1 MNIKRINASVEEF
14 NDQYVLV
21 KMAMLMQD
29 GEEASVER
37 LSAISAKD
45 VREVQTQAVQDML
58 AYLAGGAK
66 PVVAPVS
73 SVASEEA
80 DDSETADV
88 VEPAQEAPIK
98 RRGRKKKTAIA
109 PSEETVEHLDPLP
122 GQIEMPSVE
131 PETVPA
137 IAPAETEMAVA
148 EDVSAETDV
157 EAEVPSP
164 IQETAEVADTP
175 SAPVETE
182 EPVEETQPESSYE
195 ESQTEIVEDVHVEHS
210 SEDATP
216 SDELTREAVLEAA
229 QVLCELEPSYAADLK
244 AGDEKNGM
252 VSRWALYSKKPLG
265 VLVLDCPSIARN
277 IVKKLARGE
286 SRTFLNE
293 EGLKAILT
301 IEDGLRKGIINADD
315 LQEQFKKELEALKA
329 EKDK

>member
-1 MNIKRINASVEEF
+1 MNIKRINASIEEF

-37 LSAISAKD
+37 LSAISEKD

-80 DDSETADV
+80 DDGETADLV
-88 VEPAQEAPIK
+88 KPAQEAPIK
-98 RRGRKKKTAIA
+98 RRGRKKKTAVD
-109 PSEETVEHLDPLP
+109 PSEESVEHLDPLP
-122 GQIEMPSVE
+122 GQIEMSPVE
-131 PETVPA
+131 PESVPTS
-137 IAPAETEMAVA
+137 APAETESVVA
-148 EDVSAETDV
+148 EDVSAE
-157 EAEVPSP
+157 AFSP
-164 IQETAEVADTP
+164 IPDTAEAAKT
-175 SAPVETE
+175 SSTPVETD
-182 EPVEETQPESSYE
+182 EPVEETKPELVAE
-195 ESQTEIVEDVHVEHS
+195 AHVEHPT
-210 SEDATP
+210 EDVAP

-252 VSRWALYSKKPLG
+252 VSRWALYSEKPLG
-265 VLVLDCPSIARN
+265 VLVLDCPSTARN

-293 EGLKAILT
+293 AGLKSIMT
-301 IEDGLRKGIINADD
+301 IEDGLRKGVINADD
-315 LQEQFKKELEALKA
+315 LQEQFKEELEALKA

>member
-1 MNIKRINASVEEF
+1 MNIKRINASIEEF

-37 LSAISAKD
+37 LSAISEKD

-80 DDSETADV
+80 DDGETADLV
-88 VEPAQEAPIK
+88 KPAQEAPIK
-98 RRGRKKKTAIA
+98 RRGRKKKTAVD
-109 PSEETVEHLDPLP
+109 PSEESVEHLDPLP
-122 GQIEMPSVE
+122 GQIEMSPVE
-131 PETVPA
+131 PESVPTS
-137 IAPAETEMAVA
+137 APAETESVVA
-148 EDVSAETDV
+148 EDVSAE
-157 EAEVPSP
+157 AFSP
-164 IQETAEVADTP
+164 IPDTAEAAKT
-175 SAPVETE
+175 SSTPVETD
-182 EPVEETQPESSYE
+182 EPVEETKPELVAE
-195 ESQTEIVEDVHVEHS
+195 AHVEHPT
-210 SEDATP
+210 EDAAP

-252 VSRWALYSKKPLG
+252 VSRWALYSEKPLG

-293 EGLKAILT
+293 AGLKSIMT
-301 IEDGLRKGIINADD
+301 IEDGLRKGVINADD
-315 LQEQFKKELEALKA
+315 LQERFKKELEALKA

>member
-1 MNIKRINASVEEF
+1 MIKRINASVEEF

-21 KMAMLMQD
+21 KMAMLMQN

-73 SVASEEA
+73 SIASEEA
-80 DDSETADV
+80 DDGETADV
-88 VEPAQEAPIK
+88 VKPAQEAPIK
-98 RRGRKKKTAIA
+98 RRGRKKKAVVD
-109 PSEETVEHLDPLP
+109 PSEEAVEHLDPLP
-122 GQIEMPSVE
+122 GQIEMSPVE
-131 PETVPA
+131 PESVPTS
-137 IAPAETEMAVA
+137 APAETESVVA
-148 EDVSAETDV
+148 EDVSAE
-157 EAEVPSP
+157 ASSP
-164 IQETAEVADTP
+164 IPDTAEAAKT
-175 SAPVETE
+175 SSTPVETD
-182 EPVEETQPESSYE
+182 EPVEETKPELVAE
-195 ESQTEIVEDVHVEHS
+195 AHVEHPT
-210 SEDATP
+210 EDAAP
-216 SDELTREAVLEAA
+216 SDELTRDAVLEAA

-252 VSRWALYSKKPLG
+252 VSRWALYSEKPLG

-293 EGLKAILT
+293 AGLKSIMT
-301 IEDGLRKGIINADD
+301 IEDGLRKGVINADD
-315 LQEQFKKELEALKA
+315 LQEQFKEELEALKA

>member
-1 MNIKRINASVEEF
+1 MNIRRINASIEEF

-37 LSAISAKD
+37 LSTISEKD

-73 SVASEEA
+73 SAASEEA
-80 DDSETADV
+80 DDGETADLV
-88 VEPAQEAPIK
+88 KPAQEAPIK
-98 RRGRKKKTAIA
+98 RRGRKKKTAVD
-109 PSEETVEHLDPLP
+109 PSEESVEHLDPLP
-122 GQIEMPSVE
+122 GQIEMSPVE
-131 PETVPA
+131 PESVPTS
-137 IAPAETEMAVA
+137 APAETESVVA
-148 EDVSAETDV
+148 EDVSAEASSPIPDTV
-157 EAEVPSP
+157 EAA
-164 IQETAEVADTP
+164 ETSST
-175 SAPVETE
+175 PVETD
-182 EPVEETQPESSYE
+182 EPVEETKP
-195 ESQTEIVEDVHVEHS
+195 EIVEEAHVEHS
-210 SEDATP
+210 SEDAAP

-293 EGLKAILT
+293 AGLKSIMT
-301 IEDGLRKGIINADD
+301 IEDGLRKGVINADD
-315 LQEQFKKELEALKA
+315 LQEQFKEELEALKA

>member
-1 MNIKRINASVEEF
+1 MNIKRINASIEEF

-37 LSAISAKD
+37 LSAISEKD

-80 DDSETADV
+80 DDGETADV
-88 VEPAQEAPIK
+88 VQPAQAAPIK
-98 RRGRKKKTAIA
+98 RRGRKKKTVVD
-109 PSEETVEHLDPLP
+109 PSEEAVEHLDPLP
-122 GQIEMPSVE
+122 GQIEMSPVESESV
-131 PETVPA
+131 PTS
-137 IAPAETEMAVA
+137 APAETESVVA
-148 EDVSAETDV
+148 EDVSAE
-157 EAEVPSP
+157 ASSP
-164 IQETAEVADTP
+164 IPDTAEAAET
-175 SAPVETE
+175 SSTPVETD
-182 EPVEETQPESSYE
+182 EPVEETKP
-195 ESQTEIVEDVHVEHS
+195 EIVEEAHVEHS
-210 SEDATP
+210 SEDAAP

-293 EGLKAILT
+293 AGLKSIMT
-301 IEDGLRKGIINADD
+301 IEDGLRKGVINADD
-315 LQEQFKKELEALKA
+315 LQERFKEELEALKA

>member
-1 MNIKRINASVEEF
+1 MNIKRINASIEEF

-29 GEEASVER
+29 GEEASVKR
-37 LSAISAKD
+37 LSAISEKD

-73 SVASEEA
+73 SAASEEA
-80 DDSETADV
+80 DDGETADLV
-88 VEPAQEAPIK
+88 KPAQEAPIK
-98 RRGRKKKTAIA
+98 RRGRKKKTAVD
-109 PSEETVEHLDPLP
+109 PSEESVEHLDPLP
-122 GQIEMPSVE
+122 GQIEMSPVE
-131 PETVPA
+131 PESVPTS
-137 IAPAETEMAVA
+137 APAETESVVA
-148 EDVSAETDV
+148 EDVSAEASSPIPDTV
-157 EAEVPSP
+157 EAA
-164 IQETAEVADTP
+164 ETSST
-175 SAPVETE
+175 PVETD
-182 EPVEETQPESSYE
+182 EPVEETKP
-195 ESQTEIVEDVHVEHS
+195 EIVEEAHVEHS
-210 SEDATP
+210 SEDAAP

-293 EGLKAILT
+293 AGLKSIMT
-301 IEDGLRKGIINADD
+301 IEDGLRKGVINADD
-315 LQEQFKKELEALKA
+315 LQEQFKEELEALKA

>member
-1 MNIKRINASVEEF
+1 MNIKRINASIEEF

-37 LSAISAKD
+37 LSAISEKD

-80 DDSETADV
+80 DDGETADLV
-88 VEPAQEAPIK
+88 KPAQEAPIK
-98 RRGRKKKTAIA
+98 RRGRKKKTAVD
-109 PSEETVEHLDPLP
+109 PSEESVEHLDPLP
-122 GQIEMPSVE
+122 GQIEMSPVE
-131 PETVPA
+131 PESVPTS
-137 IAPAETEMAVA
+137 APAETESVVA
-148 EDVSAETDV
+148 EDVSAE
-157 EAEVPSP
+157 AFSP
-164 IQETAEVADTP
+164 IPDAAEAAKT
-175 SAPVETE
+175 SSTPVETD
-182 EPVEETQPESSYE
+182 EPVEETKPELVAE
-195 ESQTEIVEDVHVEHS
+195 AHVEHPT
-210 SEDATP
+210 EDAAP

-293 EGLKAILT
+293 TGLKSIMT
-301 IEDGLRKGIINADD
+301 IEDGLRKGVINADD

>member
-1 MNIKRINASVEEF
+1 MNIKRINASIEEF

-37 LSAISAKD
+37 LSAISEKD

-80 DDSETADV
+80 DDGETADLV
-88 VEPAQEAPIK
+88 KPAQEAPIK
-98 RRGRKKKTAIA
+98 RRGRKKKTAVD
-109 PSEETVEHLDPLP
+109 PSEESVEHLDPLP
-122 GQIEMPSVE
+122 GQIEMSPVE
-131 PETVPA
+131 PESVPTSA
-137 IAPAETEMAVA
+137 QAETESVVA
-148 EDVSAETDV
+148 EDVSAE
-157 EAEVPSP
+157 AFSP
-164 IQETAEVADTP
+164 IPDTAEAAKT
-175 SAPVETE
+175 SSTPVETD
-182 EPVEETQPESSYE
+182 EPVEETKPELVAE
-195 ESQTEIVEDVHVEHS
+195 AHVEHPT
-210 SEDATP
+210 EDAAP

-252 VSRWALYSKKPLG
+252 VSRWALYSEKPLG

-293 EGLKAILT
+293 AGLKSIMT
-301 IEDGLRKGIINADD
+301 IEDGLRKGVINADD
-315 LQEQFKKELEALKA
+315 LQERFKKELEALKA

>member
-1 MNIKRINASVEEF
+1 MNIKRINASIEEF

-37 LSAISAKD
+37 LSAISEKD

-80 DDSETADV
+80 DDGETADLV
-88 VEPAQEAPIK
+88 KPAQEAPIK
-98 RRGRKKKTAIA
+98 RRGRKKKTAVD
-109 PSEETVEHLDPLP
+109 PSEESVEHLDPLP
-122 GQIEMPSVE
+122 GQIEMSPVE
-131 PETVPA
+131 PESVPTS
-137 IAPAETEMAVA
+137 APAETESVVA
-148 EDVSAETDV
+148 EDVSAE
-157 EAEVPSP
+157 AFSP
-164 IQETAEVADTP
+164 IPDAAEAAKT
-175 SAPVETE
+175 SSTPVETD
-182 EPVEETQPESSYE
+182 EPVEETKPEPVAE
-195 ESQTEIVEDVHVEHS
+195 AHVEHPT
-210 SEDATP
+210 EDAAP

-265 VLVLDCPSIARN
+265 VLILDCPSIARN

-293 EGLKAILT
+293 AGLKSIMT
-301 IEDGLRKGIINADD
+301 IEDGLRKGVINADD
-315 LQEQFKKELEALKA
+315 LQEQFKEELEALKA

>member
-1 MNIKRINASVEEF
+1 MNIKRINASIEEF

-37 LSAISAKD
+37 LSAISEKD

-73 SVASEEA
+73 SAASEEA
-80 DDSETADV
+80 DDGETADLV
-88 VEPAQEAPIK
+88 KPAQEAPIK
-98 RRGRKKKTAIA
+98 RRGRKKKTAVD
-109 PSEETVEHLDPLP
+109 PSEESVEHLDPLP
-122 GQIEMPSVE
+122 GQIEMSPVE
-131 PETVPA
+131 PESVPTS
-137 IAPAETEMAVA
+137 APAETESVVA
-148 EDVSAETDV
+148 EDVSAE
-157 EAEVPSP
+157 AFSP
-164 IQETAEVADTP
+164 IPDTAEAAKT
-175 SAPVETE
+175 SSTPVETD
-182 EPVEETQPESSYE
+182 EPVEETKPELVAE
-195 ESQTEIVEDVHVEHS
+195 AHVEHPT
-210 SEDATP
+210 EDAAP

-252 VSRWALYSKKPLG
+252 VSRWALYSEKPLG

-293 EGLKAILT
+293 AGLKSIMT
-301 IEDGLRKGIINADD
+301 IEDGLRKGVINADD
-315 LQEQFKKELEALKA
+315 LQEQFKEELEALKA

>member
-1 MNIKRINASVEEF
+1 MIKRINASVEEF

-21 KMAMLMQD
+21 KMAMLMQN

-73 SVASEEA
+73 SIVSEEA
-80 DDSETADV
+80 DDGETADV
-88 VEPAQEAPIK
+88 VKPAQEAPIK
-98 RRGRKKKTAIA
+98 RRGRKKKAVVD
-109 PSEETVEHLDPLP
+109 PSEEAVEHLDPLP
-122 GQIEMPSVE
+122 GQIEMSPVE
-131 PETVPA
+131 PESVPTS
-137 IAPAETEMAVA
+137 APAETESVVA
-148 EDVSAETDV
+148 EDVSAE
-157 EAEVPSP
+157 ASSP
-164 IQETAEVADTP
+164 IPDTAEAAKT
-175 SAPVETE
+175 SSTPVETD
-182 EPVEETQPESSYE
+182 EPVEETKPELVAE
-195 ESQTEIVEDVHVEHS
+195 AHIEHPT
-210 SEDATP
+210 EDAAP

-252 VSRWALYSKKPLG
+252 VSRWALYSEKPLG

-293 EGLKAILT
+293 AGLKSIMT
-301 IEDGLRKGIINADD
+301 IEDGLRKGVINADD
-315 LQEQFKKELEALKA
+315 LQEQFKEELEALKA

>member
-1 MNIKRINASVEEF
+1 MNIKRINASIEEF

-37 LSAISAKD
+37 LSAISEKD

-66 PVVAPVS
+66 PVVAPIS

-80 DDSETADV
+80 DDGDTADLV
-88 VEPAQEAPIK
+88 KPAQEAPIK
-98 RRGRKKKTAIA
+98 RRGRKKKTAVD
-109 PSEETVEHLDPLP
+109 PSEESVEHLDPLP
-122 GQIEMPSVE
+122 GQIEMSPVE
-131 PETVPA
+131 PESVPTS
-137 IAPAETEMAVA
+137 APAETESVVA
-148 EDVSAETDV
+148 EDVSAE
-157 EAEVPSP
+157 AFSP
-164 IQETAEVADTP
+164 IPDAAEAAKT
-175 SAPVETE
+175 SSTPVETD
-182 EPVEETQPESSYE
+182 EPVEETKPELVAE
-195 ESQTEIVEDVHVEHS
+195 AHVEHPT
-210 SEDATP
+210 EDAAP

-293 EGLKAILT
+293 AGLKSIMT
-301 IEDGLRKGIINADD
+301 IEDGLRKGVINADD
-315 LQEQFKKELEALKA
+315 LQEQFKEELEALKA

>member
-1 MNIKRINASVEEF
+1 MNIKRINASIEEF

-37 LSAISAKD
+37 LSAISEKD

-73 SVASEEA
+73 SAASEEA
-80 DDSETADV
+80 GDGETADLV
-88 VEPAQEAPIK
+88 KPAQEAPIK
-98 RRGRKKKTAIA
+98 RRGRKKKTAVD
-109 PSEETVEHLDPLP
+109 PSEESVEHLDPLP
-122 GQIEMPSVE
+122 GQIEMSPVE
-131 PETVPA
+131 PESVPTS
-137 IAPAETEMAVA
+137 APAETESVVA
-148 EDVSAETDV
+148 EDVSAEASSPIPDTV
-157 EAEVPSP
+157 EAA
-164 IQETAEVADTP
+164 ETSST
-175 SAPVETE
+175 PVETD
-182 EPVEETQPESSYE
+182 EPVEETKP
-195 ESQTEIVEDVHVEHS
+195 EIVEEAHVEHS
-210 SEDATP
+210 SEDAAP

-293 EGLKAILT
+293 AGLKSIMT
-301 IEDGLRKGIINADD
+301 IEDGLRKGVINADD
-315 LQEQFKKELEALKA
+315 LQEQFKEELEALKA

>member
-1 MNIKRINASVEEF
+1 MNIKRINASIEEF

-37 LSAISAKD
+37 LSAISEKD

-80 DDSETADV
+80 DDGETADLV
-88 VEPAQEAPIK
+88 KPAQEAPIK
-98 RRGRKKKTAIA
+98 RRGRKKKTAVD
-109 PSEETVEHLDPLP
+109 PSEESVEHLDPLP
-122 GQIEMPSVE
+122 GQIEMSPVE
-131 PETVPA
+131 PESVPTS
-137 IAPAETEMAVA
+137 APAETESVVA
-148 EDVSAETDV
+148 EDVSAE
-157 EAEVPSP
+157 AFSP
-164 IQETAEVADTP
+164 IPDAAEAAKT
-175 SAPVETE
+175 SSTPVETD
-182 EPVEETQPESSYE
+182 EPVEETKPEPVAE
-195 ESQTEIVEDVHVEHS
+195 AHVEHPT
-210 SEDATP
+210 EDAAP

-293 EGLKAILT
+293 AGLKSIMT
-301 IEDGLRKGIINADD
+301 IEDGLRKGVINADD
-315 LQEQFKKELEALKA
+315 LQEQFKEELEALKA

>member
-1 MNIKRINASVEEF
+1 
-14 NDQYVLV
+14 
-21 KMAMLMQD
+21 MAMLMQD

-37 LSAISAKD
+37 LSAISEKD

-80 DDSETADV
+80 DDGETADLV
-88 VEPAQEAPIK
+88 KPAQEAPIK
-98 RRGRKKKTAIA
+98 RRGRKKKTAVD
-109 PSEETVEHLDPLP
+109 PSEESVEHLDPLP
-122 GQIEMPSVE
+122 GQIEMSPVE
-131 PETVPA
+131 PESVPTS
-137 IAPAETEMAVA
+137 APAETESVVA
-148 EDVSAETDV
+148 EDVSAE
-157 EAEVPSP
+157 AFSP
-164 IQETAEVADTP
+164 IPDAAEAAKT
-175 SAPVETE
+175 SSTPVETD
-182 EPVEETQPESSYE
+182 EPVEETKPELVAE
-195 ESQTEIVEDVHVEHS
+195 AHVEHPT
-210 SEDATP
+210 EDAAP

-293 EGLKAILT
+293 AGLKSIMT
-301 IEDGLRKGIINADD
+301 IEDGLRKGVINAND
-315 LQEQFKKELEALKA
+315 LQEQFKEELEALKE

>member
-1 MNIKRINASVEEF
+1 MNIKKINASIEEF

-29 GEEASVER
+29 GEEALVER
-37 LSAISAKD
+37 LSAISEKD

-80 DDSETADV
+80 DDGETADLV
-88 VEPAQEAPIK
+88 KPAQEAPIK
-98 RRGRKKKTAIA
+98 RRGRKKKTAVD
-109 PSEETVEHLDPLP
+109 PSEESVEHLDPLP
-122 GQIEMPSVE
+122 GQIEMSPVE
-131 PETVPA
+131 PESVPTS
-137 IAPAETEMAVA
+137 APAETESVVA
-148 EDVSAETDV
+148 EDVSAE
-157 EAEVPSP
+157 AFSP
-164 IQETAEVADTP
+164 IPDAAEAAKT
-175 SAPVETE
+175 SSTPVETD
-182 EPVEETQPESSYE
+182 EPVEETKPEPVAE
-195 ESQTEIVEDVHVEHS
+195 AHVEHPT
-210 SEDATP
+210 EDAAP

-293 EGLKAILT
+293 AGLKSIMT
-301 IEDGLRKGIINADD
+301 IEDGLRKGVINADD
-315 LQEQFKKELEALKA
+315 LQEQFKEELEALKA

>member
-1 MNIKRINASVEEF
+1 MNIKRINASIEEF

-37 LSAISAKD
+37 LSAISEKD

-73 SVASEEA
+73 SAASEEA
-80 DDSETADV
+80 DDGETADLV
-88 VEPAQEAPIK
+88 KPAQEAPIK
-98 RRGRKKKTAIA
+98 RRGRKKKTAVD
-109 PSEETVEHLDPLP
+109 PSEESVEHLDPLP
-122 GQIEMPSVE
+122 GQIEMSPVE
-131 PETVPA
+131 PESVPTS
-137 IAPAETEMAVA
+137 APAETESVVA
-148 EDVSAETDV
+148 EDVSAE
-157 EAEVPSP
+157 AFSP
-164 IQETAEVADTP
+164 IPDTAEAAKT
-175 SAPVETE
+175 SSTPVETD
-182 EPVEETQPESSYE
+182 EPVEETKPELVAE
-195 ESQTEIVEDVHVEHS
+195 AHVEHPT
-210 SEDATP
+210 EDAAP

-252 VSRWALYSKKPLG
+252 VSRWALYSEKPLG

-286 SRTFLNE
+286 SRTFLSE
-293 EGLKAILT
+293 AGLKSIMT
-301 IEDGLRKGIINADD
+301 IEDGLRKGVINADD
-315 LQEQFKKELEALKA
+315 LQERFKEELEALKA

>member
-1 MNIKRINASVEEF
+1 MIKRINASVEEF

-21 KMAMLMQD
+21 KMAMLMQN

-73 SVASEEA
+73 SIASEEA
-80 DDSETADV
+80 DDGETADV
-88 VEPAQEAPIK
+88 VKPAQEAPIK
-98 RRGRKKKTAIA
+98 RRGRKKKAVVD
-109 PSEETVEHLDPLP
+109 PSEEAVEHLDPLP
-122 GQIEMPSVE
+122 GQIEMSPVE
-131 PETVPA
+131 PESVPTS
-137 IAPAETEMAVA
+137 APAETESVVA
-148 EDVSAETDV
+148 EDVSAE
-157 EAEVPSP
+157 ASSP
-164 IQETAEVADTP
+164 IPDTAEAAKT
-175 SAPVETE
+175 SSTPVETD
-182 EPVEETQPESSYE
+182 EPVEETKPKLVAEA
-195 ESQTEIVEDVHVEHS
+195 HVEHPT
-210 SEDATP
+210 EDAAP

-252 VSRWALYSKKPLG
+252 VSRWALYSEKPLG

-293 EGLKAILT
+293 AGLKSIMT
-301 IEDGLRKGIINADD
+301 IEDGLRKGVINADD
-315 LQEQFKKELEALKA
+315 LQEQFKEELEALKA

>member
-1 MNIKRINASVEEF
+1 MNIKRINASIEEF

-37 LSAISAKD
+37 LSAISEKD

-80 DDSETADV
+80 DDGETADLV
-88 VEPAQEAPIK
+88 KPAQEAPIK
-98 RRGRKKKTAIA
+98 RRGRKKKTAVD
-109 PSEETVEHLDPLP
+109 PSEESVEHLDPLP
-122 GQIEMPSVE
+122 GQIEMSPVE
-131 PETVPA
+131 PESVPTS
-137 IAPAETEMAVA
+137 APAETESVVA
-148 EDVSAETDV
+148 EDVSAE
-157 EAEVPSP
+157 AFSP
-164 IQETAEVADTP
+164 IPDAAEAAKT
-175 SAPVETE
+175 SSTPVETD
-182 EPVEETQPESSYE
+182 EPVEETKPELVAE
-195 ESQTEIVEDVHVEHS
+195 AHVEHPT
-210 SEDATP
+210 EDAAP

-293 EGLKAILT
+293 AGLKSIMT
-301 IEDGLRKGIINADD
+301 IEDGLRKGVINADD

>member
-1 MNIKRINASVEEF
+1 MNIKRINASIEEF

-37 LSAISAKD
+37 LSAISEKD

-73 SVASEEA
+73 SAASEEA
-80 DDSETADV
+80 DDGETADLV
-88 VEPAQEAPIK
+88 KPAQEAPIK
-98 RRGRKKKTAIA
+98 RRGRKKKTAVD
-109 PSEETVEHLDPLP
+109 PSEESVEHLDPLP
-122 GQIEMPSVE
+122 GQIEMSPVE
-131 PETVPA
+131 PESVPTS
-137 IAPAETEMAVA
+137 APAETESVVA
-148 EDVSAETDV
+148 EDVSAE
-157 EAEVPSP
+157 AFSP
-164 IQETAEVADTP
+164 IPDTAEAAKT
-175 SAPVETE
+175 SSTPVETD
-182 EPVEETQPESSYE
+182 EPVEETKPELVAE
-195 ESQTEIVEDVHVEHS
+195 AHVEHPT
-210 SEDATP
+210 EDAAP
-216 SDELTREAVLEAA
+216 SDELTREAVMEAA

-252 VSRWALYSKKPLG
+252 VSRWALYSEKPLG

-293 EGLKAILT
+293 AGLKSIMT
-301 IEDGLRKGIINADD
+301 IEDGLRKGVINADD
-315 LQEQFKKELEALKA
+315 LQERFKEELEALKA

>member
-73 SVASEEA
+73 SVVSEEA
-80 DDSETADV
+80 DDGETADV
-88 VEPAQEAPIK
+88 VKPAQEAPIK
-98 RRGRKKKTAIA
+98 RRGRKKKTAVD
-109 PSEETVEHLDPLP
+109 PSEESVEHLDPLP
-122 GQIEMPSVE
+122 GQIEMSPVE
-131 PETVPA
+131 PESVPTS
-137 IAPAETEMAVA
+137 APTETESVVA
-148 EDVSAETDV
+148 EDVSAEV
-157 EAEVPSP
+157 SAPVL
-164 IQETAEVADTP
+164 ETAAAAEASSDQ
-175 SAPVETE
+175 VETE
-182 EPVEETQPESSYE
+182 ESVEETKP
-195 ESQTEIVEDVHVEHS
+195 EIVEEAHVEHS
-210 SEDATP
+210 SEDAAP

-293 EGLKAILT
+293 AGLKSIMT
-301 IEDGLRKGIINADD
+301 IEDGLRKGVINADD
-315 LQEQFKKELEALKA
+315 LQEQFKEELEALKA

>member
-45 VREVQTQAVQDML
+45 VREVQTQAVQDIL

-137 IAPAETEMAVA
+137 IAPAEAEMAVA
-148 EDVSAETDV
+148 EEVSAETDA

-164 IQETAEVADTP
+164 IPETAEVAEAP
-175 SAPVETE
+175 STPVETE
-182 EPVEETQPESSYE
+182 EPVEETQPESSHE
-195 ESQTEIVEDVHVEHS
+195 ESQPEIVEDVHVEHS

-252 VSRWALYSKKPLG
+252 VSRWALYSEKPLG

>member
-1 MNIKRINASVEEF
+1 MNIKRINASIEEF

-37 LSAISAKD
+37 LSAVSEKD

-73 SVASEEA
+73 SAASEEA
-80 DDSETADV
+80 DDGETADLV
-88 VEPAQEAPIK
+88 KPAQEAPIK
-98 RRGRKKKTAIA
+98 RRGRKKKTAVD
-109 PSEETVEHLDPLP
+109 PSEESVEHLDPLP
-122 GQIEMPSVE
+122 GQIEMSPVE
-131 PETVPA
+131 PESVPTS
-137 IAPAETEMAVA
+137 APAETESVVA
-148 EDVSAETDV
+148 EDVSAEASSPIPDTV
-157 EAEVPSP
+157 EAA
-164 IQETAEVADTP
+164 ETSST
-175 SAPVETE
+175 PVETD
-182 EPVEETQPESSYE
+182 EPVEETKP
-195 ESQTEIVEDVHVEHS
+195 EIVEEAHVEHS
-210 SEDATP
+210 SEDAAP

-293 EGLKAILT
+293 AGLKSIMT
-301 IEDGLRKGIINADD
+301 IEDGLRKGVINADD
-315 LQEQFKKELEALKA
+315 LQEQFKEELEALKA

>member
-1 MNIKRINASVEEF
+1 MNIKRINASIEEF

-37 LSAISAKD
+37 LSAISEKD

-73 SVASEEA
+73 STASEEA
-80 DDSETADV
+80 DDGETADLV
-88 VEPAQEAPIK
+88 KPAQEAPIK
-98 RRGRKKKTAIA
+98 RRGRKKKTAID
-109 PSEETVEHLDPLP
+109 PSEESVEHLDPLP
-122 GQIEMPSVE
+122 GQIEMSPVE
-131 PETVPA
+131 PESVPTS
-137 IAPAETEMAVA
+137 APAETESVVA
-148 EDVSAETDV
+148 EDVSAE
-157 EAEVPSP
+157 AFSP
-164 IQETAEVADTP
+164 IPDTAEAAKT
-175 SAPVETE
+175 SSTPVETD
-182 EPVEETQPESSYE
+182 EPVEETKPELVAE
-195 ESQTEIVEDVHVEHS
+195 AHVEHPT
-210 SEDATP
+210 EDAAP

-252 VSRWALYSKKPLG
+252 VSRWALYSEKPLG

-293 EGLKAILT
+293 AGLKSIMT
-301 IEDGLRKGIINADD
+301 IEDGLRKGVINADD
-315 LQEQFKKELEALKA
+315 LQERFKEELEALKA

>member
-1 MNIKRINASVEEF
+1 MNIKRINASIEEF

-37 LSAISAKD
+37 LSAISEKD

-73 SVASEEA
+73 SAASEEA
-80 DDSETADV
+80 DDGETADLV
-88 VEPAQEAPIK
+88 KPAQEAPIK
-98 RRGRKKKTAIA
+98 RRGRKKKTAVD
-109 PSEETVEHLDPLP
+109 PSEESVEHLDPLP
-122 GQIEMPSVE
+122 GQIEMSPVE
-131 PETVPA
+131 PESVPTS
-137 IAPAETEMAVA
+137 APVETESVVA
-148 EDVSAETDV
+148 EDVSAEASSPIPDTV
-157 EAEVPSP
+157 EAA
-164 IQETAEVADTP
+164 ETSST
-175 SAPVETE
+175 PVETD
-182 EPVEETQPESSYE
+182 EPVEETKP
-195 ESQTEIVEDVHVEHS
+195 EIVEEAHVEHS
-210 SEDATP
+210 SEDAAP

-293 EGLKAILT
+293 AGLKSIMT
-301 IEDGLRKGIINADD
+301 IEDGLRKGVINADD
-315 LQEQFKKELEALKA
+315 LQEQFKEELEALKA

>member
-1 MNIKRINASVEEF
+1 MNIKRINASIEEF

-37 LSAISAKD
+37 LSAISEKD

-73 SVASEEA
+73 SAASEEA
-80 DDSETADV
+80 DDGETADLV
-88 VEPAQEAPIK
+88 KPAQEAPIK
-98 RRGRKKKTAIA
+98 RRGRKKKTAVD
-109 PSEETVEHLDPLP
+109 PSEESVEHLDPLP
-122 GQIEMPSVE
+122 GQIEMSPVE
-131 PETVPA
+131 PESVPTS
-137 IAPAETEMAVA
+137 APAETESVVA
-148 EDVSAETDV
+148 EDVSAEASSPIPDTV
-157 EAEVPSP
+157 EAA
-164 IQETAEVADTP
+164 ETSST
-175 SAPVETE
+175 PVETD
-182 EPVEETQPESSYE
+182 EPVEETKP
-195 ESQTEIVEDVHVEHS
+195 EIVEEAHVEHS
-210 SEDATP
+210 SEDAVP

-293 EGLKAILT
+293 AGLKSIMT
-301 IEDGLRKGIINADD
+301 IEDGLRKGVINADD
-315 LQEQFKKELEALKA
+315 LQEQFKEELEALKA

>member
-1 MNIKRINASVEEF
+1 MNIKRINASIEEF

-37 LSAISAKD
+37 LSAISEKD

-73 SVASEEA
+73 SAASEEA
-80 DDSETADV
+80 DDGETADLV
-88 VEPAQEAPIK
+88 KPAQEAPIK
-98 RRGRKKKTAIA
+98 RRGRKKKTAVD
-109 PSEETVEHLDPLP
+109 PSEESVEHLDPLP
-122 GQIEMPSVE
+122 GQIEMSPVE
-131 PETVPA
+131 PESVPTS
-137 IAPAETEMAVA
+137 APAETESVVA
-148 EDVSAETDV
+148 EDVSAEASSPIPDTV
-157 EAEVPSP
+157 EAA
-164 IQETAEVADTP
+164 ETSST
-175 SAPVETE
+175 PVETD
-182 EPVEETQPESSYE
+182 EPVEETKP
-195 ESQTEIVEDVHVEHS
+195 EIVEEAHVEHS
-210 SEDATP
+210 SEDAAP

-293 EGLKAILT
+293 AGLKSIMT
-301 IEDGLRKGIINADD
+301 IEDGLRKGVINADD
-315 LQEQFKKELEALKA
+315 LQEQFEEELEALKA

>member
-29 GEEASVER
+29 GEVASVER

-80 DDSETADV
+80 DDGETADV
-88 VEPAQEAPIK
+88 VKPAQEAPIK
-98 RRGRKKKTAIA
+98 RRGRKKKTAVD
-109 PSEETVEHLDPLP
+109 PSEESVEHLDPLP
-122 GQIEMPSVE
+122 GQIEMSPVE
-131 PETVPA
+131 PESVPTS
-137 IAPAETEMAVA
+137 APTETESVVA
-148 EDVSAETDV
+148 EDVSAEV
-157 EAEVPSP
+157 SAPVL
-164 IQETAEVADTP
+164 ETADAAEASSDQ
-175 SAPVETE
+175 VETE
-182 EPVEETQPESSYE
+182 EPVEETKP
-195 ESQTEIVEDVHVEHS
+195 EIVKEAHVEHS
-210 SEDATP
+210 SEDAAP

-293 EGLKAILT
+293 AGLKSIMT
-301 IEDGLRKGIINADD
+301 IEDGLRKGVINADD
-315 LQEQFKKELEALKA
+315 LQEQFKEELEALKA

>member
-1 MNIKRINASVEEF
+1 MNIKKINASIEEF

-29 GEEASVER
+29 GEEALVER
-37 LSAISAKD
+37 LSAISEKD

-80 DDSETADV
+80 DDGETADLV
-88 VEPAQEAPIK
+88 KPAQEAPIK
-98 RRGRKKKTAIA
+98 RRGRKKKTAVD
-109 PSEETVEHLDPLP
+109 PSEESVEHLDPLP
-122 GQIEMPSVE
+122 GQIEMSPVE
-131 PETVPA
+131 PESVPTS
-137 IAPAETEMAVA
+137 APAETESVVA
-148 EDVSAETDV
+148 EDVSAE
-157 EAEVPSP
+157 AFSP
-164 IQETAEVADTP
+164 IPDTAEAAKASST
-175 SAPVETE
+175 PVETD
-182 EPVEETQPESSYE
+182 EPVEETKPELVAE
-195 ESQTEIVEDVHVEHS
+195 AHVEHPT
-210 SEDATP
+210 EDAAP

-252 VSRWALYSKKPLG
+252 VSRWALYSEKPLG

-293 EGLKAILT
+293 AGLKSIMT
-301 IEDGLRKGIINADD
+301 IEDGLRKGVINADD
-315 LQEQFKKELEALKA
+315 LQERFKEELEALKA

>member
-1 MNIKRINASVEEF
+1 MNIKKINASIEEF

-29 GEEASVER
+29 GEEALVER
-37 LSAISAKD
+37 LSAISEKD

-80 DDSETADV
+80 DDGETADLV
-88 VEPAQEAPIK
+88 KPAQEAPIK
-98 RRGRKKKTAIA
+98 RRGRKKKTAVD
-109 PSEETVEHLDPLP
+109 PSEESVEHLDPLP
-122 GQIEMPSVE
+122 GQIEMSPVE
-131 PETVPA
+131 PESVPTS
-137 IAPAETEMAVA
+137 APAETESVVA
-148 EDVSAETDV
+148 EDVSAE
-157 EAEVPSP
+157 AFSP
-164 IQETAEVADTP
+164 IPDTAEAAKT
-175 SAPVETE
+175 SSTPVETD
-182 EPVEETQPESSYE
+182 EPVEETKPELVAE
-195 ESQTEIVEDVHVEHS
+195 AHVEHPT
-210 SEDATP
+210 EDAAP

-252 VSRWALYSKKPLG
+252 VSRWALYSEKPLG

-293 EGLKAILT
+293 AGLKSIMT
-301 IEDGLRKGIINADD
+301 IEDGLRKGVINADD
-315 LQEQFKKELEALKA
+315 LQERFKKELEALKA

>member
-1 MNIKRINASVEEF
+1 MNIKKINASIEEF

-21 KMAMLMQD
+21 KMAILMQD
-29 GEEASVER
+29 GEEALVER
-37 LSAISAKD
+37 LSAISEKD

-80 DDSETADV
+80 DDGETADLV
-88 VEPAQEAPIK
+88 KPAQEALIK
-98 RRGRKKKTAIA
+98 RRGRKKKTAVD
-109 PSEETVEHLDPLP
+109 PSEESVEHLDPLP
-122 GQIEMPSVE
+122 GQIEMSPVE
-131 PETVPA
+131 PESVPTS
-137 IAPAETEMAVA
+137 APAETESVVA
-148 EDVSAETDV
+148 EDVSAE
-157 EAEVPSP
+157 AFSP
-164 IQETAEVADTP
+164 IPDTAEAAKT
-175 SAPVETE
+175 SSTPVETD
-182 EPVEETQPESSYE
+182 EPVEETKPELVAE
-195 ESQTEIVEDVHVEHS
+195 AHVEHPT
-210 SEDATP
+210 EDAAP

-252 VSRWALYSKKPLG
+252 VSRWALYSEKPLG

-293 EGLKAILT
+293 AGLKSIMT
-301 IEDGLRKGIINADD
+301 IEDGLRKGVINADD
-315 LQEQFKKELEALKA
+315 LQERFKEELEALKA

>member
-1 MNIKRINASVEEF
+1 MNIKRINASIEEF

-37 LSAISAKD
+37 LSAISEKD

-80 DDSETADV
+80 DDGETADLV
-88 VEPAQEAPIK
+88 NPAQEAPIK
-98 RRGRKKKTAIA
+98 RRGRKKKTAVD
-109 PSEETVEHLDPLP
+109 PSEESVEHLDPLP
-122 GQIEMPSVE
+122 GQMEMSPVE
-131 PETVPA
+131 PESVPTS
-137 IAPAETEMAVA
+137 APAETESVVA
-148 EDVSAETDV
+148 EDVSAE
-157 EAEVPSP
+157 AFSP
-164 IQETAEVADTP
+164 IPDTAEAAKT
-175 SAPVETE
+175 SSTPVETD
-182 EPVEETQPESSYE
+182 EPVEETKPELVAE
-195 ESQTEIVEDVHVEHS
+195 AHVEHPT
-210 SEDATP
+210 EDAAP

-252 VSRWALYSKKPLG
+252 VSRWALYSEKPLG

-293 EGLKAILT
+293 AGLKSIMT
-301 IEDGLRKGIINADD
+301 IEDGLRKGVINADD
-315 LQEQFKKELEALKA
+315 LQERFKEELEALKA

>member
-1 MNIKRINASVEEF
+1 MIKRINASVEEF

-21 KMAMLMQD
+21 KMAMLMQN

-73 SVASEEA
+73 SIAPEEA
-80 DDSETADV
+80 DDGETADV
-88 VEPAQEAPIK
+88 VKPAQEAPIK
-98 RRGRKKKTAIA
+98 RRGRKKKAVVD
-109 PSEETVEHLDPLP
+109 PSEEAVEHLDPLP
-122 GQIEMPSVE
+122 GQIEMSPVE
-131 PETVPA
+131 PESVPTS
-137 IAPAETEMAVA
+137 APAETESVVA
-148 EDVSAETDV
+148 EDVSAE
-157 EAEVPSP
+157 ASSP
-164 IQETAEVADTP
+164 IPDTAEAAKT
-175 SAPVETE
+175 SSTPVETD
-182 EPVEETQPESSYE
+182 EPVEETKPELVAE
-195 ESQTEIVEDVHVEHS
+195 AHVEHPT
-210 SEDATP
+210 EDAAP

-252 VSRWALYSKKPLG
+252 VSRWALYSEKPLG

-293 EGLKAILT
+293 AGLKSIMT
-301 IEDGLRKGIINADD
+301 IEDGLRKGVINADD
-315 LQEQFKKELEALKA
+315 LQEQFKEELEALKA

>member
-1 MNIKRINASVEEF
+1 MNIKRINASIEEF

-37 LSAISAKD
+37 LSAISEKD

-58 AYLAGGAK
+58 AYLVGGAK
-66 PVVAPVS
+66 SVVAPVS

-80 DDSETADV
+80 DDGETADV
-88 VEPAQEAPIK
+88 VKPAQEAPIK
-98 RRGRKKKTAIA
+98 RRGRKKKTVVD
-109 PSEETVEHLDPLP
+109 PSEEAVEHLDPLP
-122 GQIEMPSVE
+122 GQIEMPPVE
-131 PETVPA
+131 PESVPTS
-137 IAPAETEMAVA
+137 APAETESVVA
-148 EDVSAETDV
+148 EDVSAEV
-157 EAEVPSP
+157 SAPVL
-164 IQETAEVADTP
+164 ETADAAEASSDQ
-175 SAPVETE
+175 VETE
-182 EPVEETQPESSYE
+182 EPVEETKP
-195 ESQTEIVEDVHVEHS
+195 EIVEEAHVEHS
-210 SEDATP
+210 SEDAVP

-293 EGLKAILT
+293 AGLKSIMT
-301 IEDGLRKGIINADD
+301 IEDGLRKGVINADD
-315 LQEQFKKELEALKA
+315 LQEQFKEELEALKA

>member
-1 MNIKRINASVEEF
+1 MNIKRINVSIEEF

-37 LSAISAKD
+37 LSAISEKD

-80 DDSETADV
+80 DDGETADV
-88 VEPAQEAPIK
+88 VKPAQEAPIK
-98 RRGRKKKTAIA
+98 RRGRKKKTAVD
-109 PSEETVEHLDPLP
+109 PSEESVEHLDPLP
-122 GQIEMPSVE
+122 GQIEMSPVE
-131 PETVPA
+131 PESVPTS
-137 IAPAETEMAVA
+137 APAETESVVA
-148 EDVSAETDV
+148 EDVSAE
-157 EAEVPSP
+157 AFSP
-164 IQETAEVADTP
+164 IPDTAEAAKT
-175 SAPVETE
+175 SSTPVETD
-182 EPVEETQPESSYE
+182 EPVEETKPELVAE
-195 ESQTEIVEDVHVEHS
+195 AHVEHS
-210 SEDATP
+210 SEDAAP

-252 VSRWALYSKKPLG
+252 VSRWALYSEKPLG

-293 EGLKAILT
+293 AGLKSIMT
-301 IEDGLRKGIINADD
+301 IEDGLRKGVINADD
-315 LQEQFKKELEALKA
+315 LQERFKEELEALKA

>member
-1 MNIKRINASVEEF
+1 MNIKRINASIEEF

-37 LSAISAKD
+37 LSAISEKD

-73 SVASEEA
+73 SAASEEA
-80 DDSETADV
+80 DDGETADLV
-88 VEPAQEAPIK
+88 KPAQEAPIK
-98 RRGRKKKTAIA
+98 RRGRKKKTAVD
-109 PSEETVEHLDPLP
+109 PSEESVEHLDPLP
-122 GQIEMPSVE
+122 GQIEMSPVE
-131 PETVPA
+131 PESVPTS
-137 IAPAETEMAVA
+137 APAETESVVA
-148 EDVSAETDV
+148 EDVSAE
-157 EAEVPSP
+157 AFSP
-164 IQETAEVADTP
+164 IPDTAEAAKT
-175 SAPVETE
+175 SSTPVETD
-182 EPVEETQPESSYE
+182 EPVEETKPELVAE
-195 ESQTEIVEDVHVEHS
+195 AHVEHPT
-210 SEDATP
+210 EDAAP

-244 AGDEKNGM
+244 AGDEKNGL
-252 VSRWALYSKKPLG
+252 VSRWALYSEKPLG

-293 EGLKAILT
+293 AGLKSIMT
-301 IEDGLRKGIINADD
+301 IEDGLRKGVINADD
-315 LQEQFKKELEALKA
+315 LQERFKEELEALKA

>member
-1 MNIKRINASVEEF
+1 MNIKRINASIEEF

-37 LSAISAKD
+37 LSAISEKD

-73 SVASEEA
+73 SAASEEA
-80 DDSETADV
+80 DDGETADLV
-88 VEPAQEAPIK
+88 KPAQEAPIK
-98 RRGRKKKTAIA
+98 RRGRKKKTAVD
-109 PSEETVEHLDPLP
+109 PSEASVEHLDPLP
-122 GQIEMPSVE
+122 GQIEMSPVE
-131 PETVPA
+131 PESVPTS
-137 IAPAETEMAVA
+137 APAETESVVA
-148 EDVSAETDV
+148 EDVSAE
-157 EAEVPSP
+157 AFSP
-164 IQETAEVADTP
+164 IPDTAEAAKT
-175 SAPVETE
+175 SSTPVETD
-182 EPVEETQPESSYE
+182 EPVEETKPELVAE
-195 ESQTEIVEDVHVEHS
+195 AHVEHPT
-210 SEDATP
+210 EDAAP

-252 VSRWALYSKKPLG
+252 VSRWALYSEKPLG

-293 EGLKAILT
+293 AGLKSIMT
-301 IEDGLRKGIINADD
+301 IEDGLRKGVINADD
-315 LQEQFKKELEALKA
+315 LQERFKEELEALKA

>member
-122 GQIEMPSVE
+122 GQIEMPS
-131 PETVPA
+131 
-137 IAPAETEMAVA
+137 
-148 EDVSAETDV
+148 
-157 EAEVPSP
+157 
-164 IQETAEVADTP
+164 
-175 SAPVETE
+175 
-182 EPVEETQPESSYE
+182 
-195 ESQTEIVEDVHVEHS
+195 EIGRAHV
-210 SEDATP
+210 
-216 SDELTREAVLEAA
+216 
-229 QVLCELEPSYAADLK
+229 
-244 AGDEKNGM
+244 
-252 VSRWALYSKKPLG
+252 
-265 VLVLDCPSIARN
+265 
-277 IVKKLARGE
+277 
-286 SRTFLNE
+286 
-293 EGLKAILT
+293 
-301 IEDGLRKGIINADD
+301 
-315 LQEQFKKELEALKA
+315 
-329 EKDK
+329 

>member
-1 MNIKRINASVEEF
+1 MIKRINASVEEF

-21 KMAMLMQD
+21 KMAMLMQN

-73 SVASEEA
+73 SIASEEA
-80 DDSETADV
+80 DDGETADV
-88 VEPAQEAPIK
+88 VKPAQEAPIK
-98 RRGRKKKTAIA
+98 RRGRKKKAVVD
-109 PSEETVEHLDPLP
+109 PSEEAVEHLDPLP
-122 GQIEMPSVE
+122 GQIEMSPVE
-131 PETVPA
+131 PESVPTS
-137 IAPAETEMAVA
+137 APAETESVVA
-148 EDVSAETDV
+148 EDVSAE
-157 EAEVPSP
+157 ASSP
-164 IQETAEVADTP
+164 IPDTAEAAKT
-175 SAPVETE
+175 SSTPVETD
-182 EPVEETQPESSYE
+182 EPVEETKPELVAE
-195 ESQTEIVEDVHVEHS
+195 AHVEHPT
-210 SEDATP
+210 EDAAP

-252 VSRWALYSKKPLG
+252 VSRWALYSEKPLG

-293 EGLKAILT
+293 EGLKSIMT
-301 IEDGLRKGIINADD
+301 IEDGLRKGVINADD
-315 LQEQFKKELEALKA
+315 LQEQFKEELEALKA

>member
-1 MNIKRINASVEEF
+1 MNIKRINASIEEF

-37 LSAISAKD
+37 LSAISEKD

-80 DDSETADV
+80 DDGETADLV
-88 VEPAQEAPIK
+88 KPAQEAPIK
-98 RRGRKKKTAIA
+98 RRGRKKKTAVD
-109 PSEETVEHLDPLP
+109 PSEESVEHLDPLP
-122 GQIEMPSVE
+122 GQMEMSPVE
-131 PETVPA
+131 PERVPTS
-137 IAPAETEMAVA
+137 APAETESVVA
-148 EDVSAETDV
+148 EDVSAE
-157 EAEVPSP
+157 AFSP
-164 IQETAEVADTP
+164 IPDTAEAAKT
-175 SAPVETE
+175 SSTPVETD
-182 EPVEETQPESSYE
+182 EPVEETKP
-195 ESQTEIVEDVHVEHS
+195 EIVEEAHVEHS
-210 SEDATP
+210 SEDAAP

-252 VSRWALYSKKPLG
+252 VSRWALYSEKPLG

-293 EGLKAILT
+293 AGLKSIMT
-301 IEDGLRKGIINADD
+301 IEDGLRKGVINADD
-315 LQEQFKKELEALKA
+315 LQERFKEELEALKA